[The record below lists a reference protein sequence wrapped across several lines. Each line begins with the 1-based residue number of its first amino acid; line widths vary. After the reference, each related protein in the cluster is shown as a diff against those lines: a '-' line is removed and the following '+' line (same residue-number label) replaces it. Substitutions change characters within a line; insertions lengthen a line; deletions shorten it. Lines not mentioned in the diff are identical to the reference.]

1 MQPHY
6 PHDIPWL
13 GDSRSW
19 GIFRGIP
26 GIFATH
32 CRLEEDE
39 SDEGSEM
46 EAEAED
52 PLPDF
57 RMVRRFGK
65 SLYQSLSPQTNSWI
79 IDVAW
84 TCPLNLPSTGL
95 SDWFFEFLRSRQE
108 EQPSGRKRSPE
119 PQISTAFDSTR
130 DAAQHSKVELL
141 VGAKAGQ
148 RCKEFD
154 SKIETQQFQSQRRFS
169 QRRCRLEIHRIEHAN
184 VLHFSGSK
192 IVSPKSI
199 SFSWIKCNPPNRPI
213 SGLILYSWNYA
224 TSFSGSG
231 LLPGHRPAGALPYII
246 GFPTEK
252 WHNETNNLQHGWFKQ
267 QRWGWVY
274 LNDSQSFA

>member
-1 MQPHY
+1 MFFQAGRLRVLFPLVQLIRCGMLWCRCFVPWEKQVQLACETGVAASNLKAKHTLEILDMQPHY

-130 DAAQHSKVELL
+130 DAAQHSEVELL

-169 QRRCRLEIHRIEHAN
+169 QRRCRLEIHRIEH
-184 VLHFSGSK
+184 
-192 IVSPKSI
+192 ISI
-199 SFSWIKCNPPNRPI
+199 
-213 SGLILYSWNYA
+213 
-224 TSFSGSG
+224 
-231 LLPGHRPAGALPYII
+231 H
-246 GFPTEK
+246 
-252 WHNETNNLQHGWFKQ
+252 
-267 QRWGWVY
+267 
-274 LNDSQSFA
+274 